1 MSKSLVK
8 DGDANMRREKIV
20 AKIPFSYPTKV
31 TISIDDNYEIILKF
45 EDVWLYETTNN
56 PCGEIKYRPT
66 E

>member
-45 EDVWLYETTNN
+45 EDV
-56 PCGEIKYRPT
+56 
-66 E
+66 